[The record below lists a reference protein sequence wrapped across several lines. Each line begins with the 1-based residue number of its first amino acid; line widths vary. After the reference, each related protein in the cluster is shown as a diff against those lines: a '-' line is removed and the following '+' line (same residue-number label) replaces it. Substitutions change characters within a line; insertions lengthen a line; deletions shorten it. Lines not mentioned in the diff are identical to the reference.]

1 MSAAAAPALEPMSL
15 EAARRWIGRR
25 LVLVKPLLGFEAGT
39 PCVVMCVVDFGDG
52 LLLWVST
59 DDKRSL
65 DVDQVSWKELE
76 EYFEPLPAGAAPDS
90 AGSRAGERSQEQV
103 TLNSRSLMEEVLT
116 DSRAAID
123 RSRRS

>member
-76 EYFEPLPAGAAPDS
+76 EYFEPLPAGVAPDS
-90 AGSRAGERSQEQV
+90 AGSRAGERNQEQV
-103 TLNSRSLMEEVLT
+103 TLNRRSLMEEVLT